1 MKTRDKIPICTP
13 AKFDIPEGDNAKKR
27 SCQRWQRDGG
37 NLMTGNQKM
46 ILRLNMV
53 LMQKIGLDLQKCG
66 KPLGIRKKAQ
76 EIKKYNDSSH
86 LLSRGGYELLEK
98 KLMDEKRKTREEQVE
113 FTKEPSL
120 YLPPSPISRHMKWK
134 MANTKQY
141 GQMTSTT
148 AKEIVN
154 KIGNFVPSGRD
165 DFLNTAIGRPEH
177 SGRVRVAGTG
187 VTISQ
192 YFVPASHRS
201 TTSSNSIKQEN
212 IKREEAWLRRV
223 EEEKQRIMDSI
234 KGELKQAIKL
244 ELSQIAS
251 QQSPPLQAHDI
262 QLLAARVS
270 TKGSCAAPEANAIGK
285 KTSNMHGDSVGLHVI
300 AENGIGQTVR
310 QFGTI
315 HNVPYADDV
324 AQDAKN
330 PMNTPFKIAE
340 EDNALVLV
348 DLLGDLVKNLLEI
361 YQKPIDLSWDG
372 TKFGIDNVK
381 DVFFIT
387 HTDVTEIILGDNFLN
402 ISILQLWLMFMHDLS
417 TSIGYGALYGFLEPQ
432 CIHNAKNKREKSDAA
447 IKATVNS
454 AMKSLNK
461 TEEGKPAQPVPQ
473 WIEAK
478 SHVQT
483 GNYECGYYVMH
494 WIWCIVTG
502 GLKDEWIRW
511 FSDGTA
517 LTKET
522 MTTLWHKWAGYF
534 LQMKNSELRKI

>member
-1 MKTRDKIPICTP
+1 
-13 AKFDIPEGDNAKKR
+13 
-27 SCQRWQRDGG
+27 
-37 NLMTGNQKM
+37 
-46 ILRLNMV
+46 
-53 LMQKIGLDLQKCG
+53 
-66 KPLGIRKKAQ
+66 
-76 EIKKYNDSSH
+76 
-86 LLSRGGYELLEK
+86 
-98 KLMDEKRKTREEQVE
+98 
-113 FTKEPSL
+113 
-120 YLPPSPISRHMKWK
+120 
-134 MANTKQY
+134 
-141 GQMTSTT
+141 
-148 AKEIVN
+148 
-154 KIGNFVPSGRD
+154 
-165 DFLNTAIGRPEH
+165 
-177 SGRVRVAGTG
+177 
-187 VTISQ
+187 
-192 YFVPASHRS
+192 
-201 TTSSNSIKQEN
+201 
-212 IKREEAWLRRV
+212 
-223 EEEKQRIMDSI
+223 MDSI

-285 KTSNMHGDSVGLHVI
+285 KTSNMHGDSVGLH
-300 AENGIGQTVR
+300 
-310 QFGTI
+310 FGTI

-324 AQDAKN
+324 AQVLFLIAKIKFVKEVVGTLVGWPRHLVKPILDEDAKN

-387 HTDVTEIILGDNFLN
+387 HTDVTKIILADNFLN

-432 CIHNAKNKREKSDAA
+432 CIHNAKNKHEVCENYIARWIKESQKQIYIAPYLNYSFMSSGPIDNCLLSAQKSDAA
-447 IKATVNS
+447 IKAAVNS

-461 TEEGKPAQPVPQ
+461 TEEGKPAQPAPQ

-511 FSDGTA
+511 FSDGTT

-534 LQMKNSELRKI
+534 LQMKNSKLRKI